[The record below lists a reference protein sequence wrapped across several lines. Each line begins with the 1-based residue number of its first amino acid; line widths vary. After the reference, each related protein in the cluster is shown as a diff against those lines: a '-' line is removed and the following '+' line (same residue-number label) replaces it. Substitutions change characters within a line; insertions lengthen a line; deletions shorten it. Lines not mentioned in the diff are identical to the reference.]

1 MPMTTAETDR
11 RVDEARESLVARI
24 EELGRRLHGARERLD
39 VKRYIVAHPLIAVGA
54 ALALGAVLGFVGG
67 GKRKSKSADKR
78 GLGATLGAAVG
89 TLVMAGL
96 KEIAVHQIRRQ
107 FEGGDRDREAE
118 ASSEPELES
127 FFKH

>member
-11 RVDEARESLVARI
+11 RVDEARESMVARI
-24 EELGRRLHGARERLD
+24 EELGRRLHNARERLD
-39 VKRYIVAHPLIAVGA
+39 VQRYIVAHPLIAVGA
-54 ALALGAVLGFVGG
+54 AFALGAVLGFVGG
-67 GKRKSKSADKR
+67 GKRGKSADKR
-78 GLGATLGAAVG
+78 GLGGTLAAAVG

-107 FEGGDRDREAE
+107 FEGGRDREAE